1 MGDLYSNGDH
11 KLVVEGDRKVSIA
24 EDGVIPVTSAGEG
37 RLMSASVAID
47 PAAERRLVWKF
58 DLRILPTLAVMY
70 LFNAL
75 VGEPHCRV
83 NR

>member
-1 MGDLYSNGDH
+1 MDSELSSGRRLSFGD
-11 KLVVEGDRKVSIA
+11 KKVSIT
-24 EDGVIPVTSAGEG
+24 EDGVVPVTSVGDG
-37 RLMSASVAID
+37 RTMSASVAVD

-75 VGEPHCRV
+75 VCVTHIS
-83 NR
+83 

>member
-1 MGDLYSNGDH
+1 MTEFSPERKLSYGGDN
-11 KLVVEGDRKVSIA
+11 KVAIT
-24 EDGVIPVTSAGEG
+24 EDGLVPVTSFGDA
-37 RLMSASVAID
+37 RTMSASVAID

-75 VGEPHCRV
+75 VCTTL
-83 NR
+83 